1 MLLKG
6 WQLFLNRHAAER
18 VAAVLLD
25 IKIDP
30 FLMKVKAGENRE
42 GLIFINEER
51 TNSFNGRGSQC

>member
-1 MLLKG
+1 
-6 WQLFLNRHAAER
+6 